1 MKKADL
7 PKQFRRLMDFV
18 RWSEEDADRVR
29 RVAPLV
35 ESSFDRIVASFYEDL
50 LRDPATA
57 AILDNPRQVERLQV
71 SLRRWLEELFSLEFT
86 PEYIDSRWRVGWRH
100 VEIGVPQVYIA
111 LGLGR
116 LRARLIEAAI
126 DAWPDGE
133 DDLIAHV
140 ASLNKLIDMDQA
152 LIEDAYEAEHV
163 ARQQRAERRR
173 FEAVLHQE
181 REFSEGLLEHA
192 QAIVL
197 VLDPQ
202 GNIVRFNPYFSELS
216 GYALEE
222 VAGQSWFERFVPLEE
237 REPLRGLLGRML
249 EEGTP
254 TRAISPIV
262 TREGELRQISWSNKV
277 LSDPQGRPV
286 GVLAV
291 GHDITELQ
299 ESQARALQAERLA
312 AIGRM
317 STGLAHESRN
327 ALQRI
332 QANCEVLEAELEGNS
347 TALQC
352 VARIQRAGHHLN
364 LLLEEVRSYAAEIR
378 LDLTK
383 ALLSAA
389 WREAW
394 RLLESQWRERDV
406 VFDERIDGVDLELAF
421 DHFRIVQV
429 FRNLLE
435 NSLAACRRDP
445 VRIRVI
451 AEPATWGGCE
461 AVCVRV
467 CDNGEG
473 MGPEQC
479 RRIFEPFYT
488 TKSKGTGLG
497 MALAH
502 RYMEAHGGGIEVG
515 RTSEEGTEIVL
526 YFPRQ
531 SEVNDTTVVKARAW
545 TG

>member
-1 MKKADL
+1 MNEREL
-7 PKQFRRLMDFV
+7 YEQFERLLEFV
-18 RWSEEDADRVR
+18 RWSRQDADRVR
-29 RVAPLV
+29 RLASLIEP
-35 ESSFDRIVASFYEDL
+35 SFDRVVDSFYDDL
-50 LRDPATA
+50 LREPVTA
-57 AILDNPRQVERLQV
+57 DHLRSQQRVARLRV
-71 SLRRWLEELFSLEFT
+71 SLRQWLEELFAVELT
-86 PEYIDSRWRVGWRH
+86 REYVHSRWRAGRRH
-100 VEIGVPQVYIA
+100 VEIGVPQVYMA

-116 LRARLIEAAI
+116 VRGHLIEAAMSGWQG
-126 DAWPDGE
+126 DSAS
-133 DDLIAHV
+133 LTSHV
-140 ASLNKLIDMDQA
+140 ASLNKLIDIDQA
-152 LIEDAYEAEHV
+152 LIEHAYESEHL

-192 QAIVL
+192 QAIIL
-197 VLDPQ
+197 VLDTE
-202 GNIVRFNPYFSELS
+202 GHIVRFNPYFAELS
-216 GYALEE
+216 GYQLDD
-222 VAGQSWFERFVPLEE
+222 VAGQSWFDRFLPCEE
-237 REPLRGLLGRML
+237 REKLRALLEAML
-249 EEGTP
+249 KDGAP
-254 TRAISPIV
+254 TRAISPIL
-262 TREGELRQISWSNKV
+262 TCDGEERLISWSNKV
-277 LSDPQGRPV
+277 LSDTHGRPV

-291 GHDITELQ
+291 GHDITELHQ
-299 ESQARALQAERLA
+299 SQARALQAERLA

-332 QANCEVLEAELEGNS
+332 QANSEVLEVELEGNP

-352 VARIQRAGHHLN
+352 VARIQKAGHHLN

-378 LDLTK
+378 LDLST
-383 ALLSAA
+383 ALLSSA

-394 RLLESQWRERDV
+394 RLLEDQWRGRDV
-406 VFDERIDGVDLELAF
+406 EFREETNDVDLELAF

-435 NSLAACRRDP
+435 NSLAACRTDP
-445 VRIRVI
+445 VRIVVI
-451 AEPATWGGCE
+451 AERSRSKEGE
-461 AVCVRV
+461 AVRVRV

-473 MGPEQC
+473 MGPEQR

-502 RYMEAHGGGIEVG
+502 RYMEAHGGAIEVG
-515 RTSEEGTEIVL
+515 ETGNQGTEIVL
-526 YFPRQ
+526 YFPRHF
-531 SEVNDTTVVKARAW
+531 ETNDSLPGKARAW

>member
-1 MKKADL
+1 
-7 PKQFRRLMDFV
+7 
-18 RWSEEDADRVR
+18 
-29 RVAPLV
+29 
-35 ESSFDRIVASFYEDL
+35 
-50 LRDPATA
+50 
-57 AILDNPRQVERLQV
+57 
-71 SLRRWLEELFSLEFT
+71 
-86 PEYIDSRWRVGWRH
+86 
-100 VEIGVPQVYIA
+100 
-111 LGLGR
+111 
-116 LRARLIEAAI
+116 
-126 DAWPDGE
+126 
-133 DDLIAHV
+133 
-140 ASLNKLIDMDQA
+140 
-152 LIEDAYEAEHV
+152 
-163 ARQQRAERRR
+163 
-173 FEAVLHQE
+173 
-181 REFSEGLLEHA
+181 
-192 QAIVL
+192 
-197 VLDPQ
+197 
-202 GNIVRFNPYFSELS
+202 
-216 GYALEE
+216 
-222 VAGQSWFERFVPLEE
+222 
-237 REPLRGLLGRML
+237 
-249 EEGTP
+249 
-254 TRAISPIV
+254 
-262 TREGELRQISWSNKV
+262 
-277 LSDPQGRPV
+277 
-286 GVLAV
+286 
-291 GHDITELQ
+291 
-299 ESQARALQAERLA
+299 
-312 AIGRM
+312 M

-332 QANCEVLEAELEGNS
+332 QANCEVLEAELEGNP

-378 LDLTK
+378 LDLTT

-394 RLLESQWRERDV
+394 RLLESQWRNRDV

-445 VRIRVI
+445 VRITVV
-451 AEPATWGGCE
+451 AEEATWDGQE

-515 RTSEEGTEIVL
+515 RTGEEGTEIVL
-526 YFPRQ
+526 YFPRR
-531 SEVNDTTVVKARAW
+531 SEANDTTVVKARAW

>member
-18 RWSEEDADRVR
+18 RWSDEDAGRVR
-29 RVAPLV
+29 RLAPLV

-57 AILDNPRQVERLQV
+57 AILDSPGQVERLQV

-86 PEYIDSRWRVGWRH
+86 PQYIDSRWRVGWRH

-116 LRARLIEAAI
+116 LRARLIEAVI

-133 DDLIAHV
+133 DDLVAHV
-140 ASLNKLIDMDQA
+140 ASLNKLIDIDQA

-197 VLDPQ
+197 VLDPE
-202 GNIVRFNPYFSELS
+202 GNIVRFNPYFAELS
-216 GYALEE
+216 GFPLED

-249 EEGTP
+249 EEGMP

-262 TREGELRQISWSNKV
+262 TCKGELRQISWSNKV

-332 QANCEVLEAELEGNS
+332 QANCEVLEAELEGNP

-378 LDLTK
+378 LDLTT

-394 RLLESQWRERDV
+394 RLLESQWRNRDV

-435 NSLAACRRDP
+435 NSLAACRHDP
-445 VRIRVI
+445 VRITVV
-451 AEPATWGGCE
+451 AEEATWGGQE

-515 RTSEEGTEIVL
+515 RTGEEGTEIVL
-526 YFPRQ
+526 YFPRR
-531 SEVNDTTVVKARAW
+531 SEANDTTVVKARAW